1 MKLVSEAVTA
11 VVYSKAEAGDTTA
24 EEADADEEEDTM
36 VAVDVEAN
44 MAEAVGII
52 QLAGVADQ
60 MKEWCSEMMAHR

>member
-1 MKLVSEAVTA
+1 MNMDKESDMI
-11 VVYSKAEAGDTTA
+11 VV
-24 EEADADEEEDTM
+24 
-36 VAVDVEAN
+36 VDVEAN